1 MKDINRI
8 NKIKE
13 MIKDG
18 LSYSAIGRVY
28 GVSRQRIE
36 QLIRPYKSDI
46 KEHIGKSWKN
56 RKKRDFTEITC
67 QICGKKKKSKYRYVT
82 PKFCSKE
89 CARINRSNLMKK
101 RYEKNNKRKSL

>member
-18 LSYSAIGRVY
+18 LSYSAIGKAY

-56 RKKRDFTEITC
+56 RTKRDFTEITC
-67 QICGKKKKSKYRYVT
+67 QMCGKKKQSKYRYVT
-82 PKFCSKE
+82 PMFCSKE
-89 CARINRSNLMKK
+89 CSGKYRSQLMK
-101 RYEKNNKRKSL
+101 NKYVKTL